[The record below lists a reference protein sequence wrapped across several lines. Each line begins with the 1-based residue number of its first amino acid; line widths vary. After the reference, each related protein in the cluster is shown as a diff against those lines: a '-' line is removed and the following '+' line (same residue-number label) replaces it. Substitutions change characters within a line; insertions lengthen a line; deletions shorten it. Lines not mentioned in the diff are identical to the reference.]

1 MKRSYSRIS
10 YFIIDWIGVF
20 IGLSIVVVGYYQQDA
35 GFISKVVIGVGFLF
49 ACICGVLLTQLKADN
64 DDENSIAKKL
74 LSFKKKKGTK
84 K

>member
-10 YFIIDWIGVF
+10 YFIIDWVGVF
-20 IGLSIVVVGYYQQDA
+20 I
-35 GFISKVVIGVGFLF
+35 

-64 DDENSIAKKL
+64 DDKNSIAKKL